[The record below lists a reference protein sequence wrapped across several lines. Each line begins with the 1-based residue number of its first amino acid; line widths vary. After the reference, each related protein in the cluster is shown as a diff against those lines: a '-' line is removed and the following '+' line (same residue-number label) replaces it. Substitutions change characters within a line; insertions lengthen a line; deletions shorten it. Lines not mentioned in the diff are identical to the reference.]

1 MSAAH
6 QFLGHAVVQVAY
18 HVPDI
23 EAAAIAMIKQTG
35 AGPFFV
41 SRKIALA
48 EGEHRGVPCPFVHSS
63 AYGQWGAV
71 MVEFVQQD
79 SHGPSPFRDLYQA
92 HERGLHHMAVMTTDL
107 QGSYQHFENN
117 GMPRVTRAVT
127 HSGVEFAFLDALHTL
142 GHFIEIYEASP
153 QLLGFYDLV
162 RTAAAGWQGEAP
174 IRSAR

>member
-6 QFLGHAVVQVAY
+6 HFLGHAVVQVAY

-23 EAAAIAMIKQTG
+23 EAAAIAMANQTG

-41 SRKIALA
+41 SRNIVLA
-48 EGEHRGVPCPFVHSS
+48 HGEHRGEPCPFVHSS

-79 SHGPSPFRDLYQA
+79 SQGPSPFRDLYQA
-92 HERGLHHMAVMTTDL
+92 HERGLHHMAVMTTDIEA
-107 QGSYQHFENN
+107 SYQHFEDH

-127 HSGVEFAFLDALHTL
+127 DSGVEFAFLDALDTL

-153 QLLGFYDLV
+153 QLLGFYDFV
-162 RTAAAGWQGEAP
+162 RTAAVDWQGEAP